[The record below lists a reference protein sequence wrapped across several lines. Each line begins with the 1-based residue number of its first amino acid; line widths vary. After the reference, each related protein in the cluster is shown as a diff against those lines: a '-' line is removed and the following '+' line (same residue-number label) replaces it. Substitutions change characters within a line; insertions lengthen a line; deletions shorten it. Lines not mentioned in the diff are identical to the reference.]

1 MIEINITKD
10 LIENSQQRAN
20 TINFNRQELNKF
32 GSEKDRTI
40 FGYLGEEIVAKHLKI
55 QNSIDDYEFD
65 LSYKG
70 YKLEIKTISCKFK
83 PPSHFLCTVNSH
95 NLNKIHKQKADFYVF
110 TRILNDK
117 SKGWILGYIK
127 CDDFFKKGSFINK
140 GSEVVKGVNFIKA
153 NATVLEINKLHQFKP
168 VYD

>member
-1 MIEINITKD
+1 MIEINITKE
-10 LIENSQQRAN
+10 LIEKAQQRAN
-20 TINFNRQELNKF
+20 KINFNRQELNKF

-40 FGYLGEEIVAKHLKI
+40 FGYLGEEIVAQHLKI
-55 QNSIDDYEFD
+55 KNNIDDYEFD
-65 LSYKG
+65 LFYKG

-95 NLNKIHKQKADFYVF
+95 DLNGTHKQKADFYIF

-127 CDDFFKKGSFINK
+127 CDDFFKKGNFINK
-140 GSEVVKGVNFIKA
+140 GSEVVKGLNFIKA
-153 NATVLEINKLHQFKP
+153 NATVLEINQLHQFKP
-168 VYD
+168 IYD